1 MPGMT
6 GFEMVQ
12 KVRDYTFDIIFTTA
26 YDEYAIQ
33 AFKVSAMDYLLKPI
47 DVSELQSS
55 VQKVVDK
62 HESVDS
68 NKKLDILLTN
78 LENGATGFEKLAI
91 PSLKGLDF
99 VNVRDILYCEGDGNY
114 TTIHTVQGEIF
125 LISRT
130 MKETE
135 ELLHNPSFFR
145 THQSYLV
152 NLNGIKQYIKGSGG
166 QLVMQNGTVIMVAR
180 ARKDALMKLIYKK

>member
-6 GFEMVQ
+6 GFEMLQ

-114 TTIHTVQGEIF
+114 TTIHTVQGEKF